1 LGERVLHEDPRW
13 HNKAALERPELL
25 DLLKQWEGWAR
36 SEAIPLRPRFDPVDF
51 PKLLPWMILA
61 EVLVGRP
68 AFDAK
73 FRYMGSEIVHHFK
86 SAHLTGTRISDLEPI
101 FARRWSDVGEK
112 VAAARA
118 PQFFSG
124 APFMVEKPFLKLEM
138 LALPLSRKGAG
149 VDFVLL
155 AMARE
160 PKERARPR
168 ASK

>member
-1 LGERVLHEDPRW
+1 MLHEDPRW
-13 HNKAALERPELL
+13 HSKAALERPELL
-25 DLLKQWEGWAR
+25 DLLKQWQGWAQL
-36 SEAIPLRPRFDPVDF
+36 ETIPLRSRFDPVGF
-51 PKLLPWMILA
+51 PKLLPWIVLA
-61 EVLVGRP
+61 EVLDGG
-68 AFDAK
+68 ASFDAK
-73 FRYMGSEIVHHFK
+73 FRYLGSEIVHNFK

-138 LALPLSRKGAG
+138 LALPLSKKGAG
-149 VDFVLL
+149 IDFVVL

>member
-1 LGERVLHEDPRW
+1 MLHEDPRW
-13 HNKAALERPELL
+13 HTKAALERPELL
-25 DLLKQWEGWAR
+25 DLLRQWQGWAQT
-36 SEAIPLRPRFDPVDF
+36 EAIPLRPRFDPVDF
-51 PKLLPWMILA
+51 PQLLPWIILE
-61 EVLVGRP
+61 EVLTGG
-68 AFDAK
+68 ASFDAK

-101 FARRWSDVGEK
+101 FARRWSDVGAK
-112 VAAARA
+112 VAEARA

-138 LALPLSRKGAG
+138 LALPLSKKGAG
-149 VDFVLL
+149 VDFVVL

-160 PKERARPR
+160 PKERTRPR